1 VRQCNGYYSHAAIPQ
16 PPRLDLIRCT
26 QNVLDVECR
35 PPYQF
40 HSRPG
45 VIRVVPHDDA
55 VGGGCGGG
63 GGAAHDEHVDEEEEL
78 RTVLVSRGEGGRPFR
93 IRGLANDLGSSDI
106 ICYIW
111 TMRRGVVHGA
121 STGTTPPLT
130 SVSSTRSPTS
140 PPPLRT
146 LPTLTPSSSTKPA
159 FGDGGGGGTGDGS
172 P

>member
-1 VRQCNGYYSHAAIPQ
+1 MRHHQDLGDAVRGIEKLRCGSVMGIIYTTIGSISMMHTIYILQYYSHAAIPQ

-40 HSRPG
+40 HPRPG

-55 VGGGCGGG
+55 AGGGCGCGGG

-93 IRGLANDLGSSDI
+93 IRGLANDLSSSDI
-106 ICYIW
+106 CYDI
-111 TMRRGVVHGA
+111 
-121 STGTTPPLT
+121 
-130 SVSSTRSPTS
+130 
-140 PPPLRT
+140 
-146 LPTLTPSSSTKPA
+146 
-159 FGDGGGGGTGDGS
+159 
-172 P
+172 